1 MDFSNMSL
9 YSNFTCE
16 YIYRCTMNVLSSRFF
31 LSDENTFFE
40 LDGSDGHGRSARPA
54 VQQPPNKQ
62 LRLLQFSNMQ
72 QRTNAGC
79 CMSTAQGSPASFFF
93 SDDAPLIFFSL
104 FSFPFSLTAFNKC
117 FVTGFWKAKQMIAK
131 IFIGHN

>member
-1 MDFSNMSL
+1 MS
-9 YSNFTCE
+9 T
-16 YIYRCTMNVLSSRFF
+16 YIDALWICPVPEFF

-62 LRLLQFSNMQ
+62 LRLLQFGSM

-79 CMSTAQGSPASFFF
+79 CMSTAQGSSAFF
-93 SDDAPLIFFSL
+93 SSLMLHLSL
-104 FSFPFSLTAFNKC
+104 FLFFYFPFSLIAFNKC
-117 FVTGFWKAKQMIAK
+117 FVTKFWKAKQMIAK
-131 IFIGHN
+131 IFIVDNK

>member
-1 MDFSNMSL
+1 MHNECAKFQ
-9 YSNFTCE
+9 
-16 YIYRCTMNVLSSRFF
+16 IFF

-79 CMSTAQGSPASFFF
+79 CMSTAQGSSAFF
-93 SDDAPLIFFSL
+93 SSLMLHLSL
-104 FSFPFSLTAFNKC
+104 FLFFYFPFSLIAFNKC
-117 FVTGFWKAKQMIAK
+117 FVTKFWKAKQMIAK